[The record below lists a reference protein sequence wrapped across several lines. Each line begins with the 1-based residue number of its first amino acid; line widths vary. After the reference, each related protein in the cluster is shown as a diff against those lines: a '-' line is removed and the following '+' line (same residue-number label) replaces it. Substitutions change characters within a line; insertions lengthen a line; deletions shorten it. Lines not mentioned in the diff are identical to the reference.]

1 MNKLILPIL
10 IVFLWACENTSDKVQ
25 DDTNNGQ
32 SKLVEKNDSVINQML
47 STFNQ
52 IQENLN
58 EIKRRE
64 GLIEIQSI
72 DSADIVEKEF
82 TINEDIEKISQLMF
96 QNEHLIEKLQNELSS
111 SNIKIDQFRKLVD
124 DLQSRLDEKN
134 IEIARLNEILEKKSI
149 KIDKL
154 YFSVD
159 SLKDINLRRE
169 KTIRRQ
175 IDDMN
180 VAFYA
185 YGTFKE
191 LREQKV
197 LTKEGGFLGVG
208 ARQELKD
215 DFNEMYFSR
224 IDKRVQRSF
233 LIYSKKAELAT
244 THPKES
250 YRFVGS
256 DDQIDS
262 LVILDPNEFW
272 RTSGYLVIVID

>member
-1 MNKLILPIL
+1 MS
-10 IVFLWACENTSDKVQ
+10 CESRPDELQ
-25 DDTNNGQ
+25 DDTNNAA
-32 SKLVEKNDSVINQML
+32 SKIIEKNDSVINQML

-72 DSADIVEKEF
+72 DSADIVEREF
-82 TINEDIEKISQLMF
+82 TINEDIEKISQLMH
-96 QNEHLIEKLQNELSS
+96 QNERLIEQLKNELSS
-111 SNIKIDQFRKLVD
+111 SNTKIDQFRKLVD
-124 DLQSRLDEKN
+124 NLQSRLEEKN
-134 IEIARLNEILEKKSI
+134 REIARLNDALAKKNL

-159 SLKDINLRRE
+159 SLRDLTLNKER
-169 KTIRRQ
+169 TIRKQ

-191 LREQKV
+191 LKDQKV
-197 LTKEGGFLGVG
+197 LTKEGGVLGIG
-208 ARQELKD
+208 AKQELKD
-215 DFNEMYFSR
+215 DFNETYFSR
-224 IDKRVQRSF
+224 IDKRVQKSF

-250 YRFVGS
+250 YLFMGS

-262 LVILDPNEFW
+262 LVIIDPEEFW